1 MFRGTVVCN
10 RFVQLN
16 EKAIKKFIW
25 GLPPTSW
32 KFKNNLIS
40 INLKSNQADS

>member
-25 GLPPTSW
+25 ELPQQAG
-32 KFKNNLIS
+32 
-40 INLKSNQADS
+40 NLKVISYLLI

>member
-25 GLPPTSW
+25 DYPNKLEV
-32 KFKNNLIS
+32 
-40 INLKSNQADS
+40 